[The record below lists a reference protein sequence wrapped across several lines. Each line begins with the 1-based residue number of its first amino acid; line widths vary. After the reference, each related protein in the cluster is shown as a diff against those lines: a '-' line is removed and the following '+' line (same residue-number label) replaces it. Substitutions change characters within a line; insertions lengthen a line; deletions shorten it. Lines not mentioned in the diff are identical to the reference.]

1 MKELSKF
8 IYFPSFSAGAFGDNL
23 EKDFKFKN
31 GMSCRF
37 YTDEY
42 EEQYRH
48 TQILITAGVH
58 YRKDDYRTRIGL
70 TKENLVMGDSGGY
83 QIASGNMKW
92 KPQHKEVIFNWLEN
106 NTDIA
111 MNLDIPPRLQYAGK
125 FDECLDLS
133 AENFKY
139 FCDNQTGK
147 TKFLNV
153 VQGVDELSYK
163 KWYDRIKEFDFNGW
177 CVGGV
182 GSSLYRFMTALSV
195 LLDGKE
201 HLKMN
206 NEYLHILGTSR
217 IRDFLITVQLQ
228 KSLEEIGSNMV
239 VTTDSSSPDRAVV
252 FGTFYTN
259 FSINKARFESI
270 NFPNVQNHGNV
281 VKEFLDLKNQS
292 WPYCTNFDN
301 VLKEFITWQDLVD
314 WNKDC
319 TVGIRLHNF
328 YLFKDAINQIVD
340 YVYSHDYILK
350 QILSNDMHEL
360 LMSLDKM
367 VKSDTPMLVYE
378 KYKPLYKKLSNTK
391 IDPNINTKHKFF

>member
-1 MKELSKF
+1 MDKLSKF
-8 IYFPSFSAGAFGDNL
+8 IYFPSFSAGAFGNNL
-23 EKDFKFKN
+23 EKDFRFKN
-31 GMSCRF
+31 GMGCRF

-42 EEQYRH
+42 EDQYRH
-48 TQILITAGVH
+48 NQILITAGVH
-58 YRKDDYRTRIGL
+58 FKKDDYRTRIGL
-70 TKENLVMGDSGGY
+70 TDENLVMGDSGGY

-92 KPQHKEVIFNWLEN
+92 KPEHKETIFKWLEN

-111 MNLDIPPRLQYAGK
+111 MNLDIPPRLKYAGM
-125 FDECLDLS
+125 FDECLDMS

-139 FCDNQTGK
+139 FADNQSGK
-147 TKFLNV
+147 TKFLNII
-153 VQGVDELSYK
+153 QGTEEISYK
-163 KWYDRIKEFDFNGW
+163 KWYDKIKDFDFNGW
-177 CVGGV
+177 SVGGV
-182 GSSLYRFMTALSV
+182 GSSLYRFMAALSV

-217 IRDFLITVQLQ
+217 IRDFLMTVQLQ
-228 KSLEEIGSNMV
+228 KSLEEIGSNMT

-270 NFPNVQNHGNV
+270 NFPNVQNHGDI
-281 VKEFLDLKNQS
+281 VKEFLELKNQS

-314 WNKDC
+314 WNVDC

-328 YLFKDAINQIVD
+328 YLFKDAINQIID
-340 YVYSHDYILK
+340 YVYGHNYILK
-350 QILSNDMHEL
+350 QIVDRDLYKVMTSIDE
-360 LMSLDKM
+360 M
-367 VKSDTPMLVYE
+367 VKSDNPKRVFE
-378 KYKPLYKKLSNTK
+378 KYKPLYLKLSSSKKDEIQTES
-391 IDPNINTKHKFF
+391 KFW